1 MKPVGDEHVGLG
13 DAAEQGRVGRA
24 VLMRAPLPVDG
35 LAAGPV
41 DGDDQAPAVGHVG
54 AVGHDR
60 VVDHPVRLDGRP
72 DAPAPAG
79 PFAKGPGA
87 PGSQLF
93 LGPARQQ
100 PVQELAQ
107 MEVTGPVRA
116 AHGGCDRVGRAH
128 PALRARS
135 VAPVLPH
142 RPMAHRAVLGP
153 VRSGPH
159 APIEQDTTP
168 K

>member
-1 MKPVGDEHVGLG
+1 MHMHQAALDARGRPCCGTGLLHAVKPVGDEHVGLG

-54 AVGHDR
+54 AVGHDC

-72 DAPAPAG
+72 DAPAPAD

-93 LGPARQQ
+93 LDPARQQ
-100 PVQELAQ
+100 QS
-107 MEVTGPVRA
+107 RNS
-116 AHGGCDRVGRAH
+116 RSWKS
-128 PALRARS
+128 RARF
-135 VAPVLPH
+135 VRRMVDVPVL
-142 RPMAHRAVLGP
+142 L
-153 VRSGPH
+153 VRQTGFEP
-159 APIEQDTTP
+159 ATC
-168 K
+168 